1 MYSTDQKRNDT
12 QNVISFNWRCV
23 LFCSLAVLDPRVGH
37 TMDGLS
43 PFIPVLCHSDRLF
56 HGESCPRLDV
66 VHPGRAW
73 ACEWPLTV
81 NVTSLL
87 NFVTQ
92 TNMNLF
98 ELELN
103 NSETP
108 VSRTVYVISVAII
121 VNPGVPLTIFLC
133 NLYLYFIVIVLIQL
147 PYRINSAS
155 EVTTLWRY
163 TNLFITIIIIF
174 LSPPAQSRRQKN

>member
-1 MYSTDQKRNDT
+1 
-12 QNVISFNWRCV
+12 
-23 LFCSLAVLDPRVGH
+23 
-37 TMDGLS
+37 
-43 PFIPVLCHSDRLF
+43 
-56 HGESCPRLDV
+56 
-66 VHPGRAW
+66 
-73 ACEWPLTV
+73 
-81 NVTSLL
+81 
-87 NFVTQ
+87 
-92 TNMNLF
+92 MNLF